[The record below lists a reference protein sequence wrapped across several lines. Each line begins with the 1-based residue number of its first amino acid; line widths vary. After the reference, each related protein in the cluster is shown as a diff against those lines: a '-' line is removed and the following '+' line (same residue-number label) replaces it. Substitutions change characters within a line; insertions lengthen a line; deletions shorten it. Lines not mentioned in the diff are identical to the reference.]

1 MSCSLHV
8 LTLHFVNDDD
18 DDDDEIYI
26 SQSVPNFFFISFLIV
41 L

>member
-8 LTLHFVNDDD
+8 LTLHFVNDD